1 MCMCM
6 QKLKIFESL
15 DITQQIKEKTER
27 KVKLLH
33 LLRTVKGQTIL
44 KVVLLLVIFYF
55 TLLNLFF
62 ILSHF
67 VKDLFISKFP

>member
-33 LLRTVKGQTIL
+33 LLRTVKKPNYIESCFASCH
-44 KVVLLLVIFYF
+44 LLFHSTEFVFYF
-55 TLLNLFF
+55 VSFC
-62 ILSHF
+62 
-67 VKDLFISKFP
+67 